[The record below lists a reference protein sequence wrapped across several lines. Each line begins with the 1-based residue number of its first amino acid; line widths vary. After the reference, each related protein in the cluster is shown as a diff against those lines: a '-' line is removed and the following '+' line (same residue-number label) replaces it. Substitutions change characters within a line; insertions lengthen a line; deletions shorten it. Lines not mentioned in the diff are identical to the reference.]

1 MANETPPS
9 DIHPVLG
16 VFPTGLIA
24 GGLLAVSRAA
34 LERSAAVAAGQDLAG
49 VEFRLLAQATRW
61 PELLGEALIAGV
73 VSALVLTYA
82 LAGRHLPSIAFGV
95 VVSLVAFTAF
105 MTGYPEALP
114 GFSPASLGA
123 AVGIAAVAFVLAR
136 MPLAGP
142 VPLVV
147 AALVGLGLPF
157 AGAEYVKRT
166 QPGMPV
172 RSVLIDLVAATDLL
186 QTISERPD
194 APIQPGVITPSID
207 QRTDTGDKPCLI
219 MPPPA
224 SQDFIVPGHADGT
237 RLEVAVGADGTL
249 FQHIPGGVDVEYRI
263 FVDDELAWSTRYA
276 HRPVD
281 PTDRTFDTTGLQWR
295 HVEEDGQAGLP
306 LRAGQTVR
314 FETELVGDSAGKDYD
329 GKHLKLGFGG
339 AFIVRNGRIP
349 RTVAKRSAPNIV
361 YIVMDTLRADR
372 VGCYGYGRDTTPNI
386 DRLAARG
393 LRFTDAYA
401 TSSWTWPSTASL
413 LTGLPPDAH
422 GVRSSAA
429 CTLNQ
434 RIDTLAEALQA
445 RGYTTAAFVGNPI
458 VEPARYFDQGF
469 ESFNVEVPVFRMS
482 DEVVPNALDWLEK
495 HAPLRFFM
503 YLHLVD
509 PHTPHRPSP
518 AQIERLG
525 MVPKPAD
532 WPEDGLDRVSYTEP
546 PNPETRAYVNDLYD
560 ASVATGD
567 YWVGEII
574 KKIDRLGL
582 TESTVI
588 CFTTDHGEELFDHGT
603 HGHGHD
609 VWEEL
614 VRSPLILAG
623 PDISRGIRR
632 GAVSNRYVPTTLA
645 RIAGAGL
652 EPFGLSVDLVKD
664 PTPDKALFET
674 TKGVWGT
681 ARYQNLY
688 GLRQAGEVVHWRG
701 REVDSDQVPAA
712 DMRYYDVLADPEQ
725 QKDLIRIMES
735 DARSSVRSLQE
746 LVEEARESLPPLV
759 LGVGEQGRG
768 VLGGIGYEDSANRP
782 GADDDSDEDQ

>member
-1 MANETPPS
+1 MASPTPPA

-24 GGLLAVSRAA
+24 GGLLAVARVA
-34 LERSAAVAAGQDLAG
+34 LERSSAIAMGQDPEG
-49 VEFRLLAQATRW
+49 VGFRLLSQATRW
-61 PELLGEALIAGV
+61 PELLGEAMIAGV

-82 LAGRHLPSIAFGV
+82 MAGRHLPSIAFGV
-95 VVSLVAFTAF
+95 VVSGVAFVAF
-105 MTGYPEALP
+105 MTGYPEPLP
-114 GFSPASLGA
+114 GFSAGSLGA
-123 AVGIAAVAFVLAR
+123 AAGIALIAFVLAR
-136 MPLAGP
+136 IPFAGPWPLAF
-142 VPLVV
+142 
-147 AALVGLGLPF
+147 AALVGFGLPF

-166 QPGMPV
+166 QVGMPV
-172 RSVLIDLVAATDLL
+172 RSVIVDLVAAPDLL
-186 QTISERPD
+186 RTLAERPD
-194 APIQPGVITPSID
+194 APMEPGVIAPSVD

-224 SQDFIVPGHADGT
+224 SQEFVVPNHAEGS
-237 RLEVAVGADGTL
+237 RLETAVGADGSL

-263 FVDDELAWSTRYA
+263 FLDGELAWSTRYA

-281 PTDRTFDTTGLQWR
+281 PTDRTFDTTGLAWR
-295 HVEEDGQAGLP
+295 HVEEGGQLGLP

-314 FETELVGDSAGKDYD
+314 FETELVGDSAGNDYD
-329 GKHLKLGFGG
+329 GKHLRLGFGG
-339 AFIVRNGRIP
+339 AFLVRSGRIP
-349 RTVAKRSAPNIV
+349 RTVAQRSAPNIV

-372 VGCYGYGRDTTPNI
+372 VGCYGYDRDTTPNI
-386 DRLAARG
+386 DRLASRG
-393 LRFTDAYA
+393 LRFTDAYS

-469 ESFNVEVPVFRMS
+469 ESFDVEVPVFRMS
-482 DEVVPNALDWLEK
+482 DDVVPKALDWLEK

-518 AQIERLG
+518 TEIERLG
-525 MVPKPAD
+525 MAPKPAD
-532 WPEDGLDRVSYTEP
+532 WPERGLDGVSHTDS
-546 PNPETRAYVNDLYD
+546 PNSITRAYVDDLYD

-567 YWVGEII
+567 FWVGQVLE
-574 KKIDRLGL
+574 KIEQLGL
-582 TESTVI
+582 SESTII

-603 HGHGHD
+603 HGHGHNI
-609 VWEEL
+609 WSEL
-614 VRSPLILAG
+614 VRSPLIIAG
-623 PDISRGIRR
+623 PDVTPGVRR

-645 RIAGAGL
+645 RMAGANL
-652 EPFGLSVDLVKD
+652 QPFGLPVDLVLD
-664 PTPDKALFET
+664 PTPDVALFET

-681 ARYQNLY
+681 ARYQELY
-688 GLRQAGEVVHWRG
+688 GLRLAGEVLHWRG
-701 REVDSDQVPAA
+701 SGLKPDQITAS
-712 DMRYYDVLADPEQ
+712 DMRIFDVLADPGQ
-725 QKDLIRIMES
+725 KKDLITIMES
-735 DARSSVRSLQE
+735 DARDAVRTLQE
-746 LVEEARESLPPLV
+746 KIEEARESLPPLV

-768 VLGGIGYEDSANRP
+768 VLSDIGYTNSANRKP
-782 GADDDSDEDQ
+782 DSGDSGEDR